1 MLRVGQLDQHLV
13 LVRGQPDY
21 DDCIAVAKVP
31 PMPRQVVDGNMQM
44 ADPRRYAERLAPS
57 TGKMRKFSTRYGM
70 RTAPWANGPISG
82 GFTTSLGAGSFSMAT
97 SGVLALWV
105 KAGALLRPFNP
116 SLGLCGTTTQSRRKH
131 DGFPGH
137 RPQPNRVV
145 ATSPISSRPP
155 HI

>member
-13 LVRGQPDY
+13 LAKGQPDY

-82 GFTTSLGAGSFSMAT
+82 GSTSLGAGSFSMAT

-116 SLGLCGTTTQSRRKH
+116 SLGLWRDNDTVSAQARRLSRSS
-131 DGFPGH
+131 P
-137 RPQPNRVV
+137 
-145 ATSPISSRPP
+145 ATESRGCNFADQ
-155 HI
+155 